1 MPPTRGAPSRWRQS
15 WYLSMRTTA
24 GCFSGSKVPVV
35 LIVDPPNR
43 MNSRLSQT
51 YSLRGAHVK
60 FKAGSDSFLV
70 YGTAFSESNV
80 VGNVTLNPST
90 LLRINCAK
98 DLLLNHHQSQR
109 SLTVATY
116 FVSVRGRR
124 VGSDI
129 HSYRSRATKRRSRCL
144 ATKSFLNLPARRL
157 SPAAFLSVTSVPT
170 SDCSAR
176 CRSRSIPMK
185 RTCPLFATWS
195 TRHEIRRASS
205 SSRLCWIS

>member
-80 VGNVTLNPST
+80 VGNVILNP
-90 LLRINCAK
+90 LNPAQDKLREGAAFK
-98 DLLLNHHQSQR
+98 SSHHQSQR
-109 SLTVATY
+109 SLTVGTY

-124 VGSDI
+124 VRPDI
-129 HSYRSRATKRRSRCL
+129 HSYRSRATKGEVD
-144 ATKSFLNLPARRL
+144 A
-157 SPAAFLSVTSVPT
+157 
-170 SDCSAR
+170 
-176 CRSRSIPMK
+176 
-185 RTCPLFATWS
+185 
-195 TRHEIRRASS
+195 
-205 SSRLCWIS
+205 